1 MSKTH
6 ELKILSEY
14 FWDIAEGRKTFE
26 IRKNDRDFHVGDT
39 LILREW
45 VNEYSGANI
54 SVEVV
59 YMTDYEQKYGFVV
72 LGIV

>member
-26 IRKNDRDFHVGDT
+26 I
-39 LILREW
+39 
-45 VNEYSGANI
+45 
-54 SVEVV
+54 
-59 YMTDYEQKYGFVV
+59 
-72 LGIV
+72 

>member
-1 MSKTH
+1 
-6 ELKILSEY
+6 
-14 FWDIAEGRKTFE
+14 
-26 IRKNDRDFHVGDT
+26 
-39 LILREW
+39 LILREC

-59 YMTDYEQKYGFVV
+59 YMTDYEQKDGFVV

>member
-1 MSKTH
+1 MTKTH
-6 ELKILSEY
+6 ELKIAPEY
-14 FWDIAEGRKTFE
+14 FEAVTEGRKTFE

-39 LILREW
+39 LILREC

-59 YMTDYEQKYGFVV
+59 YMTDYEQKDGFVV

>member
-26 IRKNDRDFHVGDT
+26 IRKNDSDFQIGDT
-39 LILREW
+39 LLLREW
-45 VNEYSGANI
+45 DDMDTGLYTV
-54 SVEVV
+54 VEVV
-59 YMTDYEQKYGFVV
+59 YMTDYEQKDGFVV